1 MITIEDTAGTVEL
14 QVDDFVIDDA
24 QRAAVAF
31 PARSSGRTLD
41 AYRHDLRGY
50 PVGGRRRTRGS
61 GGDPSAHRALSAL
74 RQRAERSDSGG
85 IWRRPNR
92 QPRNVVRA

>member
-1 MITIEDTAGTVEL
+1 MISIETSPTAIRLPE
-14 QVDDFVIDDA
+14 DDVVIDEA
-24 QRAAVAF
+24 QLAAVAF
-31 PARSSGRTLD
+31 LARSSGRTLD

-85 IWRRPNR
+85 ICRRPNR
-92 QPRNVVRA
+92 

>member
-1 MITIEDTAGTVEL
+1 MITIEETARTVEL
-14 QVDDFVIDDA
+14 QVDEFVIDDA

-61 GGDPSAHRALSAL
+61 GGDPFAHRALSAL

-85 IWRRPNR
+85 ICRRPNR
-92 QPRNVVRA
+92 